1 MHKPYINPKTKT
13 EINPKETLNGPKA
26 NPHESVYSVVPVGHS
41 ARAGYLRGK
50 PENSTKVDKFQL
62 RGASHLVNG
71 QMAYTSSYMWDLSEM
86 HIQVT
91 IKTGDSTNE
100 QWRWTI

>member
-1 MHKPYINPKTKT
+1 MNPKTNT
-13 EINPKETLNGPKA
+13 EINPKETLDEPKA
-26 NPHESVYSVVPVGHS
+26 NPHERVYSVVPVGHS

-62 RGASHLVNG
+62 RGASHLVHG
-71 QMAYTSSYMWDLSEM
+71 LYLQLYMWDPSEM